1 MVSIALTDCYQ
12 GEDVY
17 VINGRKIS
25 FEATLLKGGKSGR
38 ICVRPDHRTTHEF
51 GLTRAD
57 QVQRDGEGRRE
68 FSAVVFSLGQKQN
81 KGDRIHLLNTTKTG
95 LVVNLITEDGLEQN
109 IPALTTE
116 QGKWV
121 RRTFRD
127 TDRISDEEEREEWL
141 RWLLPNTSSG

>member
-1 MVSIALTDCYQ
+1 M
-12 GEDVY
+12 
-17 VINGRKIS
+17 
-25 FEATLLKGGKSGR
+25 
-38 ICVRPDHRTTHEF
+38 RPDHRTTHEF